1 MSLNWNNYDDYFNH
15 PRDQQQIDANTK
27 FEIEK
32 IANEIL
38 GLDDETLKSTWGSC
52 SPPGVFAQT
61 VVRVESS
68 TPHRFSGICQ
78 KKAIGLKIFKK
89 GKGRKLVL
97 DHKHLRNKLP
107 GLPNDFVQE
116 VYDAGEH
123 NDTFYLVQ
131 EWVEGNSLENF
142 LASQTHTTPDV
153 AQQLINDLFEGIIIP
168 LWSAGTIWWD
178 IRAGNFCVTER
189 DGKQRL
195 VLIDTDSL
203 LAYAEEIIET
213 PEVFTKRNHGK
224 VTALKRIKT
233 IATDLVMLTIPKE
246 NLRGK
251 RSSIEKQ
258 IRAIADACLDDF
270 DQHGRLE
277 NGQQSFETLIE
288 RLQKEVYHPLEQGN
302 QGSFK
307 NTLPKN

>member
-1 MSLNWNNYDDYFNH
+1 MPIKWIHYDKYFNH
-15 PRDQQQIDANTK
+15 PRDQQQINANTK
-27 FEIEK
+27 VEIER
-32 IANEIL
+32 IASEIL

-68 TPHRFSGICQ
+68 TPHRFTGICQ
-78 KKAIGLKIFKK
+78 NKAIGLKIFKN
-89 GKGRKLVL
+89 GKGRKLVHG
-97 DHKHLRNKLP
+97 HKHSRRKLP

-116 VYDAGEH
+116 VYDADEH
-123 NDTFYLVQ
+123 NGTFFLFQ
-131 EWVEGNSLENF
+131 EWIAGDSLENF
-142 LASQTHTTPDV
+142 LKNETLISMETAR
-153 AQQLINDLFEGIIIP
+153 QLLNDLFEGIIIP
-168 LWSAGTIWWD
+168 LWSAGTIWFD

-213 PEVFTKRNHGK
+213 PQVFTKRNHGK
-224 VTALKRIKT
+224 LTALKRIKT
-233 IATDLVMLTIPKE
+233 IVTDMVLLAIPKE
-246 NLRGK
+246 KLKGK

-258 IRAIADACLDDF
+258 IRAIADASLIVF
-270 DQHGRLE
+270 DQPGRLE

-288 RLQKEVYHPLEQGN
+288 RLEIEARHILNE
-302 QGSFK
+302 S
-307 NTLPKN
+307 TAAHS

>member
-1 MSLNWNNYDDYFNH
+1 MSLIWKTYDEYFNL
-15 PRDQQQIDANTK
+15 PRDQQQIDDNRK
-27 FEIEK
+27 IEIER
-32 IANEIL
+32 IAGEIL
-38 GLDDETLKSTWGSC
+38 HLDAQTMKSNWGSC

-61 VVRVESS
+61 VIRVESAI
-68 TPHRFSGICQ
+68 PHRFISICQ
-78 KKAIGLKIFKK
+78 NKAIGLKIFKK

-97 DHKHLRNKLP
+97 DHKHSRNKLP
-107 GLPNDFVQE
+107 GLPNELVQG
-116 VYDAGEH
+116 VYDADEH
-123 NDTFYLVQ
+123 NGTFFLVQ
-131 EWVEGNSLENF
+131 EWIEGESLETYLNRK
-142 LASQTHTTPDV
+142 THLPPDA
-153 AQQLINDLFEGIIIP
+153 AQQLLNDLFEGIIIP
-168 LWSAGTIWWD
+168 LWSAGMIWWD

-213 PEVFTKRNHGK
+213 PLVFTKRNHGK
-224 VTALKRIKT
+224 VTALKRIKK
-233 IATDLVMLTIPKE
+233 IVTDLVLSAIPAE

-251 RSSIEKQ
+251 RSSLKQQ
-258 IRAIADACLDDF
+258 IRAIADACLVNF

-288 RLQKEVYHPLEQGN
+288 RLQKEEWQPIEQGN

-307 NTLPKN
+307 NTIPKF

>member
-1 MSLNWNNYDDYFNH
+1 MSLNWNNYDEYFNH
-15 PRDQQQIDANTK
+15 PRDQQQIDENTK
-27 FEIEK
+27 LEIER
-32 IANEIL
+32 IAAEIL
-38 GLDDETLKSTWGSC
+38 GLDDETLKSNWGSC

-78 KKAIGLKIFKK
+78 NKAIGLKIFKK

-116 VYDAGEH
+116 VFDAGEH

-131 EWVEGNSLENF
+131 EWVAGNSLENF
-142 LASQTHTTPDV
+142 LANQTPTTPEV
-153 AQQLINDLFEGIIIP
+153 AIQLLSDFFEGILLP

-213 PEVFTKRNHGK
+213 PHVFTKRNHGK

-233 IATDLVMLTIPKE
+233 IVTDLVMLTIPKE

-258 IRAIADACLDDF
+258 IRAIADACLVDF

-288 RLQKEVYHPLEQGN
+288 RLEIEARRILNE
-302 QGSFK
+302 S
-307 NTLPKN
+307 TAARS

>member
-1 MSLNWNNYDDYFNH
+1 MSLNWKNYDEYFNH
-15 PRDQQQIDANTK
+15 PRDQQQIDENTK
-27 FEIEK
+27 LEIER
-32 IANEIL
+32 IAAEIL
-38 GLDDETLKSTWGSC
+38 SIDDETLKSTWGSC

-61 VVRVESS
+61 VVRVESAI
-68 TPHRFSGICQ
+68 PHRFTGVCQ
-78 KKAIGLKIFKK
+78 NKAIGLKIFKN

-97 DHKHLRNKLP
+97 SHKHLRNKLP
-107 GLPNDFVQE
+107 GLPNELVQG

-153 AQQLINDLFEGIIIP
+153 AQQLISDLFQGIIIP

-189 DGKQRL
+189 DSKQRL

-213 PEVFTKRNHGK
+213 PQVFTKRNHGK

-233 IATDLVMLTIPKE
+233 IATGLVMSAIPKE
-246 NLRGK
+246 KLR
-251 RSSIEKQ
+251 
-258 IRAIADACLDDF
+258 
-270 DQHGRLE
+270 
-277 NGQQSFETLIE
+277 
-288 RLQKEVYHPLEQGN
+288 
-302 QGSFK
+302 
-307 NTLPKN
+307 

>member
-1 MSLNWNNYDDYFNH
+1 MSLNWNNYDEYFNH
-15 PRDQQQIDANTK
+15 PRDQQQIDENTK
-27 FEIEK
+27 LEIEK

-68 TPHRFSGICQ
+68 TPHRFTGICQ
-78 KKAIGLKIFKK
+78 NKAIGLKIFKN
-89 GKGRKLVL
+89 GKGRKIVL
-97 DHKHLRNKLP
+97 SHKHLRNKLP

-153 AQQLINDLFEGIIIP
+153 AQKLLNDLFEGIIIP

-213 PEVFTKRNHGK
+213 PHVFTKRNHGK

-233 IATDLVMLTIPKE
+233 IATDLVLSAISEEK
-246 NLRGK
+246 LKGK

-258 IRAIADACLDDF
+258 IRAIADACLVDF

-288 RLQKEVYHPLEQGN
+288 CLEIEARRILN
-302 QGSFK
+302 ES
-307 NTLPKN
+307 TAAHS

>member
-1 MSLNWNNYDDYFNH
+1 MSLNWKNYDEYFNH
-15 PRDQQQIDANTK
+15 PRDQQQIDENTK
-27 FEIEK
+27 LEIEK
-32 IANEIL
+32 IAAEIL
-38 GLDDETLKSTWGSC
+38 GLDYESLKSTWGSC

-97 DHKHLRNKLP
+97 SHKHLRNKLP

-116 VYDAGEH
+116 VYDADEH
-123 NDTFYLVQ
+123 NGTFFLVQ
-131 EWVEGNSLENF
+131 EWIEGESLETYLNRK
-142 LASQTHTTPDV
+142 THLPPDV

-178 IRAGNFCVTER
+178 IRTGNFCVTER
-189 DGKQRL
+189 DDKQRL
-195 VLIDTDSL
+195 ALIDTDSL

-213 PEVFTKRNHGK
+213 PHVFTKRNHGK

-233 IATDLVMLTIPKE
+233 IATDLVMSAIPE
-246 NLRGK
+246 ERLRGSK
-251 RSSIEKQ
+251 TKLELQIKSIVYETLVDSSQNVLAQFLEKY
-258 IRAIADACLDDF
+258 L
-270 DQHGRLE
+270 
-277 NGQQSFETLIE
+277 QSFIDCSEEASI
-288 RLQKEVYHPLEQGN
+288 H
-302 QGSFK
+302 
-307 NTLPKN
+307 

>member
-1 MSLNWNNYDDYFNH
+1 MSLNWKNYDGYFNH
-15 PRDQQQIDANTK
+15 PRDQQQIDENTK
-27 FEIEK
+27 LEIEK
-32 IANEIL
+32 IAAEIL
-38 GLDDETLKSTWGSC
+38 GLDDETLKSNWGSC

-68 TPHRFSGICQ
+68 TPHRFSGVCQ
-78 KKAIGLKIFKK
+78 NKAIGLKIFKK

-142 LASQTHTTPDV
+142 LANQTPTTPEV
-153 AQQLINDLFEGIIIP
+153 AIQLLSDFFEGILLP

-178 IRAGNFCVTER
+178 IRASNFCVAER

-213 PEVFTKRNHGK
+213 PHVFTKRNHGK

-233 IATDLVMLTIPKE
+233 IVTDLVMLTIPKE

-258 IRAIADACLDDF
+258 IRAIADASLFAVDEP
-270 DQHGRLE
+270 QELV
-277 NGQQSFETLIE
+277 NGQRTFETLIQ
-288 RLQKEVYHPLEQGN
+288 RLEIEARRILNESTAAHN
-302 QGSFK
+302 
-307 NTLPKN
+307 

>member
-1 MSLNWNNYDDYFNH
+1 MPFKWKNYDGYFNH
-15 PRDQQQIDANTK
+15 PRDQQQIDENTK
-27 FEIEK
+27 LEIEK
-32 IANEIL
+32 IAAEIL
-38 GLDDETLKSTWGSC
+38 GLDDETLRSTWGSC

-78 KKAIGLKIFKK
+78 NKAIGLKIFKK

-131 EWVEGNSLENF
+131 EWIEGDSLENF
-142 LASQTHTTPDV
+142 LASQTHTTPEV
-153 AQQLINDLFEGIIIP
+153 AKQLLTDLFEGLLFP

-189 DGKQRL
+189 DSKQRL

-203 LAYAEEIIET
+203 MAYAEEIIET
-213 PEVFTKRNHGK
+213 PHVFTKRNHGK
-224 VTALKRIKT
+224 ATALKRIKM
-233 IATDLVMLTIPKE
+233 IVTDLVLSAIPEE
-246 NLRGK
+246 NLRGSK
-251 RSSIEKQ
+251 TK
-258 IRAIADACLDDF
+258 
-270 DQHGRLE
+270 LE
-277 NGQQSFETLIE
+277 FETKSILNE
-288 RLQKEVYHPLEQGN
+288 MLAPFEQSGPLQNGVECFKSLEDI
-302 QGSFK
+302 F
-307 NTLPKN
+307 TIREL

>member
-1 MSLNWNNYDDYFNH
+1 
-15 PRDQQQIDANTK
+15 
-27 FEIEK
+27 
-32 IANEIL
+32 
-38 GLDDETLKSTWGSC
+38 LDDETLKSNWGSC

-68 TPHRFSGICQ
+68 IPHRFTSICQ
-78 KKAIGLKIFKK
+78 NKAIGLKIFKN
-89 GKGRKLVL
+89 GKGCKMVHGHTHSR
-97 DHKHLRNKLP
+97 RKLP

-116 VYDAGEH
+116 VYDADEH
-123 NDTFYLVQ
+123 NGTFFLVQ
-131 EWVEGNSLENF
+131 DWIEGESLETYLNRK
-142 LASQTHTTPDV
+142 THLPPEV
-153 AQQLINDLFEGIIIP
+153 AKQLLSDFFEGIIVP

-213 PEVFTKRNHGK
+213 PHVFTKRNHGK

-233 IATDLVMLTIPKE
+233 IVTDLVMLTIPKE

-258 IRAIADACLDDF
+258 IRAIADACLVDF
-270 DQHGRLE
+270 DQHGRLK
-277 NGQQSFETLIE
+277 NGQQSFEKLLHRFQSEISIFLL
-288 RLQKEVYHPLEQGN
+288 RSCSRVWR
-302 QGSFK
+302 
-307 NTLPKN
+307 

>member
-1 MSLNWNNYDDYFNH
+1 MPIRWIHYDEFFNH
-15 PRDQQQIDANTK
+15 PRDQQQIDENTK
-27 FEIEK
+27 LEIER
-32 IANEIL
+32 IAAEIL
-38 GLDDETLKSTWGSC
+38 GLDYESLKSTWGSC

-68 TPHRFSGICQ
+68 TPHRFTGICQ
-78 KKAIGLKIFKK
+78 NKAIGLKIFKK

-213 PEVFTKRNHGK
+213 PHVLTKRNHGK

-233 IATDLVMLTIPKE
+233 IVTDLVMSAIPGEK
-246 NLRGK
+246 LRGSK
-251 RSSIEKQ
+251 TKLELQVNSILNEMLAPFEQSGPLQNGVECFKS
-258 IRAIADACLDDF
+258 LDNKLSLRGSLIF
-270 DQHGRLE
+270 DKDKL
-277 NGQQSFETLIE
+277 
-288 RLQKEVYHPLEQGN
+288 K
-302 QGSFK
+302 
-307 NTLPKN
+307 

>member
-153 AQQLINDLFEGIIIP
+153 AQKLLNDLFEGIIIP

-213 PEVFTKRNHGK
+213 PHVFTKRNHGK

-233 IATDLVMLTIPKE
+233 IATDLVLSAITEEK
-246 NLRGK
+246 LKGK

-258 IRAIADACLDDF
+258 IRAILDSSLTAF
-270 DQHGRLE
+270 YSSGYL
-277 NGQQSFETLIE
+277 
-288 RLQKEVYHPLEQGN
+288 KEGFPQALASLVAASL
-302 QGSFK
+302 
-307 NTLPKN
+307 

>member
-1 MSLNWNNYDDYFNH
+1 MPLKWKYYDEFFNQ
-15 PRDQQQIDANTK
+15 PRDQQQIDKNTK
-27 FEIEK
+27 LEIER
-32 IANEIL
+32 IAAEIL
-38 GLDDETLKSTWGSC
+38 HLDAQTMKSNWGSC

-131 EWVEGNSLENF
+131 EWVAGNSLENF
-142 LASQTHTTPDV
+142 LANQTPTTPEV
-153 AQQLINDLFEGIIIP
+153 AIQLLSDFFEGILLP

-213 PEVFTKRNHGK
+213 PHVFTKRNHGK

-233 IATDLVMLTIPKE
+233 IVTDLVMLTIPKE

-258 IRAIADACLDDF
+258 IRAIADACLVDF

-288 RLQKEVYHPLEQGN
+288 RLEIEARRILNE
-302 QGSFK
+302 S
-307 NTLPKN
+307 TAARS

>member
-1 MSLNWNNYDDYFNH
+1 MPLKWKHYDEYFNH
-15 PRDQQQIDANTK
+15 PRDQQQIDDNRK
-27 FEIEK
+27 LDIER
-32 IANEIL
+32 IAGEIL
-38 GLDDETLKSTWGSC
+38 HLDDETLKSTWGSC
-52 SPPGVFAQT
+52 SPPGVFAKT
-61 VVRVESS
+61 VVRVESAI
-68 TPHRFSGICQ
+68 PHRFTGVCQ
-78 KKAIGLKIFKK
+78 NKAIGLKIFKN

-97 DHKHLRNKLP
+97 SHKHLRNKLP

-116 VYDAGEH
+116 VYGAGEH
-123 NDTFYLVQ
+123 NGTFYLVQ

-153 AQQLINDLFEGIIIP
+153 AQQLLNDLFEGIIIP

-203 LAYAEEIIET
+203 LAYAEEIVET
-213 PEVFTKRNHGK
+213 PHVFTKRNHGK

-233 IATDLVMLTIPKE
+233 IVTDLVMLTIPKE

-258 IRAIADACLDDF
+258 IRAIADACLVDF
-270 DQHGRLE
+270 DQHGLLE
-277 NGQQSFETLIE
+277 NGQRSFETLIE
-288 RLQKEVYHPLEQGN
+288 RLEIEARRILNE
-302 QGSFK
+302 S
-307 NTLPKN
+307 TAARS